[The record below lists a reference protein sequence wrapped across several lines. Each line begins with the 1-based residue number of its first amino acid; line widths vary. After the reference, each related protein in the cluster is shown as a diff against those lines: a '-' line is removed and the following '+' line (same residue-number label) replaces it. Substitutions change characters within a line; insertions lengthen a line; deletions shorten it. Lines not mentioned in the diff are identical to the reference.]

1 MLSFRSGCLKVTVS
15 NRGGTPNGPSGLD
28 RWRGEALG
36 GLAGAL
42 FVMPAVL
49 GCGVIVFQPLGSAF
63 QSLGIRAAFG
73 ATIAAA
79 LFRGLLPGGSLHV
92 NAPRATQAALLGGLL
107 VQAGQ
112 AAAAGGYSVPAEAL
126 VVIPVLAL
134 MVAALLQLLLGVLR
148 MGDVLKFIPQP
159 VVSGF
164 VNGFALVILLQQLPN
179 LLGLPDGAGAWAAVT
194 GAAPVNPWALG
205 FGLLAV
211 AGVWLVGEKR
221 SRVIPGPL
229 IGLIVGTIAYQAL
242 AGAMEPGGMELGAL
256 GATVKAPPA
265 GMPFVFALP
274 GLADLA
280 GHRVFADLWPSLLVT
295 GLTLGVVSSI
305 QSLLSAAAADALL
318 RARHDSSRELLAQG
332 GANLLGA
339 LGGGTVTGGS
349 PLYTR
354 VAIHNGARSD
364 RANLFLGLVLLGA
377 AMGLGPV
384 LEMVPVSVMA
394 GVVVVAVL
402 RPDDW
407 TMQIVTL
414 LLRRRAGA
422 ARAELLQTLFIVV
435 VVAVLVAAVDVL
447 AALAV
452 GMALSVMVY
461 LRRAAVSVVRR
472 SYHGDRVHSMTGR
485 SGTDMDLLER
495 HGRAIAVMELHGPVF
510 FGSADN
516 LARAAETLT
525 AGGET
530 LILDLARVND
540 VESTGVLILRRLDE
554 RLAREGKTLLLSG
567 LGAGRGLRALLRDM
581 GFDRPEA
588 EGRVY
593 GDLDTA
599 LSAAEDRLLARLSGL
614 GAGTGAADGEEEMA
628 LCDHPSLEGLTQA
641 QFDLLSLTTRRLT
654 FAPGERILSE
664 GCTQNSQYFLVKGRV
679 RVEKRSP
686 GGGHSVRLGSIC
698 TGALFGEMAMLTGK
712 PRSADVVADS
722 AVVCHELTAEDV
734 AMLDSLDPSISFI
747 LVRNIARE
755 VTVKI
760 GRMSRA
766 AMLSE
771 A

>member
-1 MLSFRSGCLKVTVS
+1 MDRRTGGAA
-15 NRGGTPNGPSGLD
+15 RGALE

-36 GLAGAL
+36 GLVSAL

-49 GCGVIVFQPLGSAF
+49 GCGVIVFQPLGSDF
-63 QSLGIRAAFG
+63 QSLGIQAAFG

-79 LFRGLLPGGSLHV
+79 LYRGLLPGGSLHV

-107 VQAGQ
+107 VQATQ
-112 AAAAGGYSVPAEAL
+112 AASAGGYGVPGDVL

-134 MVAALLQLLLGVLR
+134 AVAALLQLVLGVLR
-148 MGDVLKFIPQP
+148 LGDVLKFIPQP

-179 LLGLPDGAGAWAAVT
+179 LLGLPDGAGPWAVAT
-194 GAAPVNPWALG
+194 GQAAINPWALA

-211 AGVWLVGEKR
+211 AGVWYVGERGSKA
-221 SRVIPGPL
+221 VPGPL
-229 IGLIVGTIAYQAL
+229 LGLIVGTAAYQIL
-242 AGAMEPGGMELGAL
+242 ATQIGHGTLGGFLGP
-256 GATVKAPPA
+256 TVKAPPA
-265 GMPFVFALP
+265 GLPFAVSLP
-274 GLADLA
+274 GLTELV
-280 GHRVFADLWPSLLVT
+280 GHPVFAALWPSILVT
-295 GLTLGVVSSI
+295 GLTLGIVSSI

-318 RARHDSSRELLAQG
+318 RVRHDSSRELLAQG

-339 LGGGTVTGGS
+339 AIGGTVTGGS

-377 AMGLGPV
+377 ALGLGPV

-407 TMQIVTL
+407 TMQMVTL
-414 LLRRRAGA
+414 LLRGQ
-422 ARAELLQTLFIVV
+422 ARSARGELLQNLAIVV
-435 VVAVLVAAVDVL
+435 VVAVLVATTDVL
-447 AALAV
+447 VALGV
-452 GMALSVMVY
+452 GMALSVILY

-472 SYHGDRVHSMTGR
+472 SYHGDRIHSLTGR
-485 SGTDMDLLER
+485 SGADMELLER

-525 AGGET
+525 AGGDT
-530 LILDLARVND
+530 LILDLSRVND
-540 VESTGVLILRRLDE
+540 AESTGVLVLRRLDE
-554 RLAREGKTLLLSG
+554 RLKREGRTLLLAG
-567 LGAGRGLRALLRDM
+567 LGKGRGLRVLLRDM
-581 GFDRPEA
+581 GFDAPER

-593 GDLDTA
+593 SDLDTA
-599 LSAAEDRLLARLSGL
+599 LAAAEDRLLARLSGV
-614 GAGTGAADGEEEMA
+614 AEDGETELE

-641 QFDLLSLTTRRLT
+641 QFDLLSLTTRRLA
-654 FAPGERILSE
+654 FKPGERILRE
-664 GCTQNSQYFLVKGRV
+664 GSTDNSQFFLVKGRV
-679 RVEKRSP
+679 RVEKKSADGRNT
-686 GGGHSVRLGSIC
+686 VRLGSIC
-698 TGALFGEMAMLTGK
+698 AGALFGEMAMLTGE

-722 AVVCHELTAEDV
+722 DVVCHELTAEDV
-734 AMLDSLDPSISFI
+734 AMLDGLDPSISFI

-760 GRMSRA
+760 ARMSRA
-766 AMLSE
+766 ATLSE

>member
-1 MLSFRSGCLKVTVS
+1 MIQVTVGSTGASNASNTGES
-15 NRGGTPNGPSGLD
+15 NRVD

-63 QSLGIRAAFG
+63 QSLGIQAAFG

-107 VQAGQ
+107 VQGTQ
-112 AAAAGGYSVPAEAL
+112 AAAAGGYTIPAAAL
-126 VVIPVLAL
+126 VAIPVLAL

-159 VVSGF
+159 VVAGF

-194 GAAPVNPWALG
+194 GAVPVNPWALG

-211 AGVWLVGEKR
+211 AGVWFMGEKR

-242 AGAMEPGGMELGAL
+242 AGTMEPSAMELGTL

-274 GLADLA
+274 GLTDLA
-280 GHRVFADLWPSLLVT
+280 THRVFADLWPSLLIT

-318 RARHDSSRELLAQG
+318 RVRHDSSRELLAQG

-435 VVAVLVAAVDVL
+435 IVAVLVAAVDVL

-485 SGTDMDLLER
+485 SVTDMDLLER

-516 LARAAETLT
+516 LARAAETLN

-567 LGAGRGLRALLRDM
+567 LGAGRSLRALLRDM

-599 LSAAEDRLLARLSGL
+599 LSAAEDRLLARLSGM
-614 GAGTGAADGEEEMA
+614 GAGAGVADGEVEMP

-664 GCTQNSQYFLVKGRV
+664 GSTQNSQYFLVKGRV
-679 RVEKRSP
+679 RVEKRAP
-686 GGGHSVRLGSIC
+686 DGGHSVRLGSIC
-698 TGALFGEMAMLTGK
+698 AGALFGEMAMLTGK

-722 AVVCHELTAEDV
+722 AVVCHELAAEDV

>member
-1 MLSFRSGCLKVTVS
+1 ME
-15 NRGGTPNGPSGLD
+15 

-63 QSLGIRAAFG
+63 QPLGIQAAFG

-107 VQAGQ
+107 VQATQ
-112 AAAAGGYSVPAEAL
+112 AAAAGGYTIPAGVL
-126 VVIPVLAL
+126 VAIPVLAL

-159 VVSGF
+159 VVAGF

-211 AGVWLVGEKR
+211 VGVWFMGEKR

-229 IGLIVGTIAYQAL
+229 LGLIVGTIAYQAL
-242 AGAMEPGGMELGAL
+242 AAVTEPGVL

-265 GMPFVFALP
+265 GMPFDFAFP
-274 GLADLA
+274 GLAELA
-280 GHRVFADLWPSLLVT
+280 THRVFADLWPSLLVT

-318 RARHDSSRELLAQG
+318 RVRHDASRELLAQG

-339 LGGGTVTGGS
+339 LGSGTVTGGS

-447 AALAV
+447 VALAV

-461 LRRAAVSVVRR
+461 LRRAAASVVRR

-530 LILDLARVND
+530 LILDLTRVND

-567 LGAGRGLRALLRDM
+567 LGAGRALRALLRDM

-614 GAGTGAADGEEEMA
+614 GAGAGAAEGEEEMA

-664 GCTQNSQYFLVKGRV
+664 GSTQNSQYFLVKGRV

-698 TGALFGEMAMLTGK
+698 AGALFGEMAMLTGK
-712 PRSADVVADS
+712 PRSADVVADT
-722 AVVCHELTAEDV
+722 AVVCHELAAEDV

-766 AMLSE
+766 ATLSE

>member
-1 MLSFRSGCLKVTVS
+1 MTVGSTGANNASNTGES
-15 NRGGTPNGPSGLD
+15 NRVD

-63 QSLGIRAAFG
+63 QSLGIQAAFG

-107 VQAGQ
+107 VQGTQ
-112 AAAAGGYSVPAEAL
+112 AAAAGGYTIPAAVL
-126 VVIPVLAL
+126 VAIPVLAL

-159 VVSGF
+159 VVAGF

-179 LLGLPDGAGAWAAVT
+179 LLGLPDGAGTWAAVT

-211 AGVWLVGEKR
+211 AGVWFMGEKR

-229 IGLIVGTIAYQAL
+229 IGLIIGTIAYQAL
-242 AGAMEPGGMELGAL
+242 AGIMEPNAMELGAL

-265 GMPFVFALP
+265 GMPFVFAVP
-274 GLADLA
+274 GLTDLA
-280 GHRVFADLWPSLLVT
+280 THRVFADLWPSLLVT

-318 RARHDSSRELLAQG
+318 RVRHDSSRELLAQG

-516 LARAAETLT
+516 LARAAETLN

-567 LGAGRGLRALLRDM
+567 LGAGRSLRALLRDM

-599 LSAAEDRLLARLSGL
+599 LSAAEDRLLARLSG
-614 GAGTGAADGEEEMA
+614 AGVADGEVEMP

-664 GCTQNSQYFLVKGRV
+664 GSTQNSQYFLVKGRV

-686 GGGHSVRLGSIC
+686 DGGHSVRLGSIC
-698 TGALFGEMAMLTGK
+698 AGALFGEMAMLTGK

-722 AVVCHELTAEDV
+722 AVVCHELAAEDV

-766 AMLSE
+766 ATLSE